1 MVIYYHMYNLELVTL
16 LEKVLM
22 KSYQMKNGEHAFH
35 CPFCNHHKK
44 KLQVNLE
51 TQKWHCWVCNKGGY
65 KIGIL
70 LRKIN
75 APQQIIT
82 DVLKLLDDYVGT
94 KKQQEEVTKYDVSLP
109 KCYKPLWEKTDDPL
123 HKNAMYYL
131 KKRGI
136 GGKEILR
143 YSIGYCSSNGYS
155 NRIIVP
161 SYDADGK
168 LNYFIA
174 RDMFPN
180 SSMKYKNPPMSKDTV
195 AFELFINW
203 NEPVILCEGVFD
215 AITINK
221 NAIPLL
227 GKFPSKTLVMRLIEK
242 RVKKIYV
249 ALDEDAKKDAVKL
262 SKFLMDN
269 GIETYLLDMND
280 KDPSEIGYKNFWK
293 MIEDTKQT
301 KFSDIIK
308 GKLYG

>member
-1 MVIYYHMYNLELVTL
+1 MYNYELITL
-16 LEKVLM
+16 LEKVLY

-44 KLQVNLE
+44 KLQINTE
-51 TQKWHCWVCNKGGY
+51 TQKWHCWVCNQGGH

-75 APQQIIT
+75 APKNIISE
-82 DVLKLLDDYVGT
+82 VLKILGDYKGV
-94 KKQQEEVTKYDVSLP
+94 KHEKEEKTEYNVSLP
-109 KCYKPLWEKTDDPL
+109 QCYKPLWKKSDDPL
-123 HKNAMYYL
+123 YRNAIHYL
-131 KKRGI
+131 KSRGI
-136 GGKEILR
+136 GGMDILR
-143 YSIGYCSSNGYS
+143 YSIGYCTSNGYS
-155 NRIIVP
+155 NRIIIP

-180 SSMKYKNPPMSKDTV
+180 SKFKYKNPPISKDTV
-195 AFELFINW
+195 TFELFINW

-249 ALDEDAKKDAVKL
+249 ALDEDAKKDAIKL
-262 SKFLMDN
+262 SKFLMDY
-269 GIETYLLDMND
+269 GIKTYLLDMND

-293 MIEDTKQT
+293 MIENTKET

>member
-1 MVIYYHMYNLELVTL
+1 MYKYELVTL

-51 TQKWHCWVCNKGGY
+51 TQKWHCWVCNAGGH

-70 LRKIN
+70 LRKLN
-75 APQQIIT
+75 APKQIIS
-82 DVLKLLDDYVGT
+82 DVLKILGDYRGVSKEKDEKT
-94 KKQQEEVTKYDVSLP
+94 EYNVSLP
-109 KCYKPLWEKTDDPL
+109 QCYKPLWEKSEDPL
-123 HKNAMYYL
+123 YKNAIHYL

-136 GGKEILR
+136 EGIDILR

-155 NRIIVP
+155 NRIIIP

-180 SSMKYKNPPMSKDTV
+180 SKLKYKNPPMSKDTV
-195 AFELFINW
+195 CFEMFINW
-203 NEPVILCEGVFD
+203 NEPIVLVEGVFD
-215 AITINK
+215 AIAIRR

-227 GKFPSKTLVMRLIEK
+227 GKFPSKTLVMRLVEK
-242 RVKKIYV
+242 QVKKIYV
-249 ALDEDAKKDAVKL
+249 ALDEDARQDAIKL
-262 SKFLMDN
+262 SKFLMDY
-269 GIETYLLDMND
+269 GISTYLLNMKD
-280 KDPSEIGYKNFWK
+280 KDPSELGFKKFWK
-293 MIEDTKQT
+293 ILKETKQS

-308 GKLYG
+308 GRLYA